1 MTIVH
6 RDTSTL
12 QPSKTRSNGLPN
24 GKVTGG
30 VDVNGSEKVHHL
42 ETTAPEAPGAGS
54 QNFIPSTNDVLVQ
67 TIDLESEARSSYSRL
82 VRFTA
87 DPLADD
93 LYIKPHRGMG
103 REEKR
108 LRNVERDKAAYD
120 KQRYEERL
128 EKLRGTDWIKTFNLG
143 GIAVKLGNGEME
155 KRRQV
160 VIRWH
165 ESLLE
170 KFKAWKEEERRQ
182 KAAKGGRLSRSM
194 TNSQERDT
202 AEFEDLHEKPACDED
217 DEDDEDED
225 DEDDDEDEDE
235 DDDEQV
241 DEEEDIYAIVDDS
254 DDPGDNSYRS
264 KQYRYTSKS
273 SKGAHRFPY
282 TESPK
287 KKQLDLKPFTS
298 FYNKSHMRLAAIST
312 GRKSSRNLTAFGE
325 PLPEIEER
333 EFLLPDE
340 FFQQTARHMRARRRV
355 SK

>member
-1 MTIVH
+1 MAMVH
-6 RDTSTL
+6 HDTPPIHTRST
-12 QPSKTRSNGLPN
+12 SKTRSNGLPN
-24 GKVTGG
+24 GIISGRT
-30 VDVNGSEKVHHL
+30 VDVNGSEEVHS
-42 ETTAPEAPGAGS
+42 PEAAAPVALEIGA
-54 QNFIPSTNDVLVQ
+54 QNLIASTSDVVVQ
-67 TIDLESEARSSYSRL
+67 TVDLESEARSNHPRL
-82 VRFTA
+82 TRFAT

-93 LYIKPHRGMG
+93 LYIKSHRGMG

-120 KQRYEERL
+120 RQRYEERL
-128 EKLRGTDWIKTFNLG
+128 EKLRGPDWIKTFNLG
-143 GIAVKLGNGEME
+143 GVALKLGNAEME

-170 KFKAWKEEERRQ
+170 KFRAWKEEERRQ

-194 TNSQERDT
+194 SNSQDRGT
-202 AEFEDLHEKPACDED
+202 AESEDLNAQGLNVNDN
-217 DEDDEDED
+217 
-225 DEDDDEDEDE
+225 
-235 DDDEQV
+235 EQAEE
-241 DEEEDIYAIVDDS
+241 EEEDIYAIVDDS
-254 DDPGDNSYRS
+254 DDAADNSYRS
-264 KQYRYTSKS
+264 KQHRHTLKAL
-273 SKGAHRFPY
+273 KGTHRPPY
-282 TESPK
+282 AESPK
-287 KKQLDLKPFTS
+287 KKQPEPKPFTS

-325 PLPEIEER
+325 PLPEIEEK

>member
-1 MTIVH
+1 MTIIH
-6 RDTSTL
+6 RDTSLLHTL
-12 QPSKTRSNGLPN
+12 QPSNTKSNGLPN
-24 GKVTGG
+24 GKIANGAVN
-30 VDVNGSEKVHHL
+30 VNGGEEAHPL
-42 ETTAPEAPGAGS
+42 ETTASETSGIGS
-54 QNFIPSTNDVLVQ
+54 QNLIPSTSDVLVQ
-67 TIDLESEARSSYSRL
+67 TVDLESEARSSHSRL
-82 VRFTA
+82 ARFTA
-87 DPLADD
+87 DPLTDD
-93 LYIKPHRGMG
+93 LYIKSHRGMG

-143 GIAVKLGNGEME
+143 GIAMKLGNAEME

-160 VIRWH
+160 VIKWH

-202 AEFEDLHEKPACDED
+202 VESEDLHDQTAHN
-217 DEDDEDED
+217 
-225 DEDDDEDEDE
+225 
-235 DDDEQV
+235 DDDEQI

-254 DDPGDNSYRS
+254 DDAGDNSYHS
-264 KQYRYTSKS
+264 KPYRHTLKP
-273 SKGAHRFPY
+273 SKGAHRFLY
-282 TESPK
+282 AESPK
-287 KKQLDLKPFTS
+287 KKQSDLKAFTS
-298 FYNKSHMRLAAIST
+298 FYGKSHMRLAAIST

-325 PLPEIEER
+325 PLPEIEEK

>member
-1 MTIVH
+1 MAVVR
-6 RDTSTL
+6 RDTSPPHALHTNG
-12 QPSKTRSNGLPN
+12 TRSNGLSN
-24 GKVTGG
+24 GMIANGA
-30 VDVNGSEKVHHL
+30 VDVNGSEKVPTL
-42 ETTAPEAPGAGS
+42 EITVPEAPGAGS
-54 QNFIPSTNDVLVQ
+54 QNLIPSTSDVLVQ
-67 TIDLESEARSSYSRL
+67 TIDLESEARPSHSRL
-82 VRFTA
+82 ARFAA

-143 GIAVKLGNGEME
+143 GIAVKLSSSEME

-160 VIRWH
+160 VIKWH
-165 ESLLE
+165 ETLLE

-194 TNSQERDT
+194 TNSQERGT
-202 AEFEDLHEKPACDED
+202 AESEDLHGRAARND
-217 DEDDEDED
+217 DN
-225 DEDDDEDEDE
+225 
-235 DDDEQV
+235 DEQV

-254 DDPGDNSYRS
+254 DDAGDNSYHS
-264 KQYRYTSKS
+264 KQHRHTSKL
-273 SKGAHRFPY
+273 SKGVHRFPY
-282 TESPK
+282 AESPK
-287 KKQLDLKPFTS
+287 KKLPDLRPFTS
-298 FYNKSHMRLAAIST
+298 FYNKSHMRLAAVST

-325 PLPEIEER
+325 PLPEIEEK

>member
-1 MTIVH
+1 MTIVQ
-6 RDTSTL
+6 RDTSPLHTL

-24 GKVTGG
+24 GKITNGV
-30 VDVNGSEKVHHL
+30 VDVNGSEKARPL
-42 ETTAPEAPGAGS
+42 ETTALEAPSTGP
-54 QNFIPSTNDVLVQ
+54 QNRIPSTSDVLVQ
-67 TIDLESEARSSYSRL
+67 TVDLESETRSGHSRL
-82 VRFTA
+82 AKLTT

-143 GIAVKLGNGEME
+143 GITVKLGNAEME

-160 VIRWH
+160 VIKWH

-182 KAAKGGRLSRSM
+182 KAAKGGRLSRSI
-194 TNSQERDT
+194 TNSQERGT
-202 AEFEDLHEKPACDED
+202 AESEDLHGQAARN
-217 DEDDEDED
+217 
-225 DEDDDEDEDE
+225 DDDG
-235 DDDEQV
+235 QIY
-241 DEEEDIYAIVDDS
+241 EEEDIYAIVDDS
-254 DDPGDNSYRS
+254 DDAGDNSYHS
-264 KQYRYTSKS
+264 KQYRHTSKP
-273 SKGAHRFPY
+273 SKGVHRFPY
-282 TESPK
+282 AESPK
-287 KKQLDLKPFTS
+287 KKQSDLKPFTS
-298 FYNKSHMRLAAIST
+298 FYGKSHMRLAAIST

-325 PLPEIEER
+325 PLPEIEEK